1 MVVGGGYKIM
11 AGRGWLWFVVN
22 GRGWSHDLV
31 MTIFK
36 FEFALELILSSSWVC
51 VWRKESEG
59 NENFKDGGVPHNG
72 EREQIY
78 K

>member
-1 MVVGGGYKIM
+1 
-11 AGRGWLWFVVN
+11 
-22 GRGWSHDLV
+22 